1 MNQNL
6 NSRARIIKLQED
18 ILDENPHAFVLGKNK
33 KPKP

>member
-6 NSRARIIKLQED
+6 NSRIIKLQEG

-33 KPKP
+33 KPKH